1 MGEWRRAD
9 LGDVPEVGQAITLV
23 EFTAGDSTVKVWAKM
38 MVEVVLEKAGRVGIY
53 GATMQTPDRLG
64 EELPGRPEKFNGPKA
79 MLWKEYT

>member
-1 MGEWRRAD
+1 
-9 LGDVPEVGQAITLV
+9 
-23 EFTAGDSTVKVWAKM
+23 M